1 MDLDD
6 AISSGAQ
13 ALFGEKYED
22 EVRVLSMGD
31 KSFSVELCGGTHI
44 KRTGDVGVF
53 VITSQS
59 SVASGVRR
67 IEALGGKKALEHINE
82 IRNVNDSLQQKLN
95 VPSDAMLEKVE
106 ALIEENKRLKKSG
119 AAPVKSAE
127 VVLSESH
134 EINDWVLH
142 VEQVSIQDNKLLRGM
157 VDNKKT
163 SISKGCIIL
172 LNAIG
177 DKVAVVAGVTDN
189 LTKDIS
195 AKDIVSLLCEQLN
208 GKGGGRPDFA
218 QGAGETKNINE
229 FVTSILNSVKSIAN

>member
-1 MDLDD
+1 
-6 AISSGAQ
+6 
-13 ALFGEKYED
+13 
-22 EVRVLSMGD
+22 
-31 KSFSVELCGGTHI
+31 
-44 KRTGDVGVF
+44 
-53 VITSQS
+53 
-59 SVASGVRR
+59 
-67 IEALGGKKALEHINE
+67 
-82 IRNVNDSLQQKLN
+82 
-95 VPSDAMLEKVE
+95 
-106 ALIEENKRLKKSG
+106 
-119 AAPVKSAE
+119 
-127 VVLSESH
+127 
-134 EINDWVLH
+134 
-142 VEQVSIQDNKLLRGM
+142 M